1 MNTGY
6 IYKIVD
12 NTNDNIYIG
21 STIHTLHNRLLEHKR
36 HYTKYQKDKCIA
48 YTSSF
53 DIIKNDDYKIELL
66 ETIEFSDK
74 KDLRKLEQT
83 YIENNECIN
92 KINAFAT
99 DELKIKQKN
108 DSSKKIYNTSEKRR
122 TYIKNYNNEYYDNNK
137 EYYSN
142 YHKNKTTKVLC
153 ECGCEVRY
161 NNLIRHRKTDK
172 HNKCMEQLKDN

>member
-21 STIHTLHNRLLEHKR
+21 STEDTLHNRLLQHKR
-36 HYTKYQKDKCIA
+36 NYTNYNKNNKN
-48 YTSSF
+48 YTTSI

-92 KINAFAT
+92 KNNAFAT

-122 TYIKNYNNEYYDNNK
+122 IYKKNYNNEYYDTNK

-142 YHKNKTTKVLC
+142 YYKNKTTKVLC

-161 NNLIRHRKTDK
+161 NNLIRHKKSTK
-172 HNKCMEQLKDN
+172 HNKCMEQFK